1 MNAPSDTTLVI
12 TAEHHQTALSWLS
25 VLHNQPSAA
34 EQSRFS
40 RWLQADPAHA
50 EAYAQAQV
58 MWEMTEEPAAKL
70 ADEGAV
76 ALEALLKAMDDPR
89 PAGRNR
95 HALTRWSA
103 GLAMAACLVLMVS
116 VGLGFQPQRWIED
129 FGADY
134 VSAPGH
140 VRSVTL
146 IDGSQVTLDADS
158 AIAVHFAQG
167 ERHVEL
173 RRGAAFFQV
182 THTGEPFV
190 VDGGKGETR
199 VLGTQFEV
207 RLQPNGAQVTVLS
220 GRVGVKA
227 DVDEPQQVLTAGQ
240 RVSYDQAHTSAPALV
255 DSENQLAWRQGWL
268 NYYRTPLA
276 QVIDDLSRYYP
287 GRIVVLNDR
296 LAAKTV
302 SGSFPSKDPQAV
314 LAALQSVIG
323 FEQYQALGR
332 VIVIR

>member
-1 MNAPSDTTLVI
+1 MKAPSDTTLVI
-12 TAEHHQTALSWLS
+12 TAEHHEAALSWLS
-25 VLHNQPSAA
+25 VLHDQPTVA
-34 EQSRFS
+34 EQTRFS

-70 ADEGAV
+70 AGEDAA
-76 ALEALLKAMDDPR
+76 ALDVLLKAMDAPR
-89 PAGRNR
+89 AVGRNR
-95 HALTRWSA
+95 HTLTRWSG

-116 VGLGFQPQRWIED
+116 VGLGFQPQRWIDD

-134 VSAPGH
+134 VSAPGQ

-146 IDGSQVTLDADS
+146 ADGSQVTLDADS
-158 AIAVHFAQG
+158 AIAVHFTEG

-190 VDGGKGETR
+190 VEGAKGETR

-207 RLQPNGAQVTVLS
+207 RLQPGGAQVTVLS

-227 DVDEPQQVLTAGQ
+227 EVDEPQRILTAGQ
-240 RVSYDQAHTSAPALV
+240 RVSYDRTHTREPSAV

-302 SGSFPSKDPQAV
+302 SGSFPSKDPLAV
-314 LAALQSVIG
+314 LAALKSVVG
-323 FEQYQALGR
+323 FEQYEALGR